1 MPTYATGRFG
11 IHLMRHRHSA
21 FTLIE
26 LLVVIAIIAIL
37 AAILF
42 PVFAQAKER
51 GKATACLSN
60 MKQIGLGV
68 QMYIADNDDRLFY
81 RVGFKNSR
89 SGSIAT
95 TDAQRWWNQLMPYVT
110 STDVFKCPSDA
121 TPTLSPD
128 AQGRKTIPRSY
139 MALSTSESLNG
150 SQVDLATDTV
160 VVTEKWSDRTDSWI
174 EPFLG
179 NMGPD
184 PVNRSLMYVTANRH
198 ILQINCSFFDGHAK
212 LMQPGKIQRSQDL
225 TGCNQ
230 MYRYPFLDF
239 PGAPAPSVYSASN
252 NPLAPNIC
260 TPTAQNGFVYP

>member
-1 MPTYATGRFG
+1 
-11 IHLMRHRHSA
+11 MRKA

-51 GKATACLSN
+51 AKSSACLSN
-60 MKQIGLGV
+60 MKQIGIGV
-68 QMYIADNDDRLFY
+68 QLYITDNDDRLFY
-81 RVGFKNSR
+81 RVGWKNSR
-89 SGSIAT
+89 SGNIAT
-95 TDAQRWWNQLMPYVT
+95 ADSQRWWNQLMPYVKN
-110 STDVFKCPSDA
+110 SDIFKCPSDS
-121 TPTLSPD
+121 TPTMSAD
-128 AQGRKTIPRSY
+128 ANSLKTIPRSY

-150 SQVDLATDTV
+150 SQVDYPVDTI

-184 PVNRSLMYVTANRH
+184 PVDKTKMYVTANRH
-198 ILQINCSFFDGHAK
+198 TGQINAAFFDGHAK
-212 LMQPGKIQRSQDL
+212 LMKPGQIQRGQELS
-225 TGCNQ
+225 GCNL
-230 MYRYPFLDF
+230 MFRNPFPDF
-239 PGAPAPSVYSASN
+239 PGSPAPTVYSASN